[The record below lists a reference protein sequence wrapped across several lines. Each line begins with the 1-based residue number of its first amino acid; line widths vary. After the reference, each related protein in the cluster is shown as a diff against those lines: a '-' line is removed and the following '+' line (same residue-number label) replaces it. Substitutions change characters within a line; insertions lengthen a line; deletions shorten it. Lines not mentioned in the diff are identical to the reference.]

1 MKKILAI
8 TFITFFAIN
17 TYCQT
22 LTLEEFQ
29 KQAAESGLQFKMPP
43 GYKIKEVKKNRD
55 LQYSFAIIN
64 SEGTM
69 EVRYSLFP
77 MKQMLEEY
85 EKSKKDPNVVM
96 INPNNVYVGLMTAN
110 GMNMTNGTMLNI
122 GDFPP
127 QAVKKEFNADYG
139 GNSFF
144 EFNCEFGKGYKYGQF
159 VCLHKENVANV
170 IITFMSNDRYTHSD
184 LMDIPFHSLTFK

>member
-1 MKKILAI
+1 MKKIVSI
-8 TFITFFAIN
+8 TFITFFAIS

-29 KQAAESGLQFKMPP
+29 KQAAESGMQFKMPP

-64 SEGTM
+64 SEETM

-77 MKQMLEEY
+77 MKQMLGEY
-85 EKSKKDPNVVM
+85 EKSKNHPNVVM

-110 GMNMTNGTMLNI
+110 GMNMTNGTMPDI

-127 QAVKKEFNADYG
+127 KAVKKEFNADYG

-159 VCLHKENVANV
+159 VCLHKENVADV

>member
-1 MKKILAI
+1 MKRILII
-8 TFITFFAIN
+8 TFLTFFAIN
-17 TYCQT
+17 SYCQT

-29 KQAAESGLQFKMPP
+29 KQADLSGLQFEMPT
-43 GYKIKEVKKNRD
+43 GYKITEVKENRD

-77 MKQMLEEY
+77 MKKMLDAY
-85 EKSKKDPNVVM
+85 EKSKKNPNEIM
-96 INPNNVYVGLMTAN
+96 INPNNIYVGLMTAN
-110 GMNMTNGTMLNI
+110 GMNMTSGIMPRI
-122 GDFPP
+122 GDFPT
-127 QAVKKEFNADYG
+127 QAVKEEFNADYG

-159 VCLHKENVANV
+159 VCLHKENVADV
-170 IITFMSNDRYTHSD
+170 VITFMSNDRNTHSD
-184 LMDIPFHSLTFK
+184 LMDIPFHALKFK

>member
-1 MKKILAI
+1 MKKILSI

-29 KQAAESGLQFKMPP
+29 KQAAESGLQFNIPP

-55 LQYSFAIIN
+55 LQYTFAIIN
-64 SEGTM
+64 SEETM

-96 INPNNVYVGLMTAN
+96 VNPNNIYIGLMTAN
-110 GMNMTNGTMLNI
+110 GMNMTNGTMPDI
-122 GDFPP
+122 GDFSPK
-127 QAVKKEFNADYG
+127 AVKKEFNADYG

-159 VCLHKENVANV
+159 VCLHKENVADV
-170 IITFMSNDRYTHSD
+170 IITFMSNDRNTHSD